1 MSSDTAA
8 LERINNVREY
18 MTALLNVVE
27 LQAIDTTGII
37 ADIEGNRIGS
47 ERYDYSPTFG
57 TNVYYDSNIL
67 YPILTKDP
75 IELDIVDGVY
85 FCHPDHL
92 GSATWITDS
101 AGAPIE
107 YIHYMPYGEL
117 WTDQQ
122 ASAYV
127 ERYRFT
133 GKERDSESGY
143 DYFGARHY
151 SSTFPMWLT
160 VDPLSDSYPDIS
172 PYAYCSWNPV
182 KYVDP
187 DGKEKHNMMDP
198 YSKDINQ
205 MILYEAGQKLVDK
218 SNHIF
223 FISHGSNNE
232 MYPYAEMPMRAEN
245 FVSYLSEN
253 SNLWKTSA
261 DKSSVIIV
269 LIACETAKGQNP
281 IAKQISEL
289 LPETPII
296 APTEEVK
303 AGIFEGNPQIFGVAK
318 KEAENLLEMLNPT
331 YSGGWNAYKGGEI
344 IGNSKNGNINYIYK
358 DTF

>member
-1 MSSDTAA
+1 M
-8 LERINNVREY
+8 IN
-18 MTALLNVVE
+18 
-27 LQAIDTTGII
+27 TT
-37 ADIEGNRIGS
+37 S
-47 ERYDYSPTFG
+47 
-57 TNVYYDSNIL
+57 
-67 YPILTKDP
+67 
-75 IELDIVDGVY
+75 
-85 FCHPDHL
+85 
-92 GSATWITDS
+92 
-101 AGAPIE
+101 
-107 YIHYMPYGEL
+107 
-117 WTDQQ
+117 
-122 ASAYV
+122 
-127 ERYRFT
+127 
-133 GKERDSESGY
+133 RDSESGY
-143 DYFGARHY
+143 DYFGARYY
-151 SSTFPMWLT
+151 SSTLPMWLS
-160 VDPLSDSYPDIS
+160 VDPLSDSYPDTS
-172 PYAYCSWNPV
+172 PYVYCGNNPI
-182 KYVDP
+182 KFVDP
-187 DGKEKHNMMDP
+187 DGKEKHNMMYP

-261 DKSSVIIV
+261 DKSSAIIV

-331 YSGGWNAYKGGEI
+331 YSGRWNAYKGGEI
-344 IGNSKNGNINYIYK
+344 IGNSENGNINYIYK

>member
-1 MSSDTAA
+1 M
-8 LERINNVREY
+8 
-18 MTALLNVVE
+18 
-27 LQAIDTTGII
+27 
-37 ADIEGNRIGS
+37 
-47 ERYDYSPTFG
+47 
-57 TNVYYDSNIL
+57 
-67 YPILTKDP
+67 
-75 IELDIVDGVY
+75 
-85 FCHPDHL
+85 
-92 GSATWITDS
+92 
-101 AGAPIE
+101 
-107 YIHYMPYGEL
+107 
-117 WTDQQ
+117 
-122 ASAYV
+122 
-127 ERYRFT
+127 
-133 GKERDSESGY
+133 
-143 DYFGARHY
+143 
-151 SSTFPMWLT
+151 
-160 VDPLSDSYPDIS
+160 
-172 PYAYCSWNPV
+172 
-182 KYVDP
+182 DP

-331 YSGGWNAYKGGEI
+331 YSGRWNAYKGGEI
-344 IGNSKNGNINYIYK
+344 IGNSENGNINYIYK

>member
-1 MSSDTAA
+1 MIPFRNSG
-8 LERINNVREY
+8 E
-18 MTALLNVVE
+18 
-27 LQAIDTTGII
+27 QC
-37 ADIEGNRIGS
+37 
-47 ERYDYSPTFG
+47 DYSPLFSTS
-57 TNVYYDSNIL
+57 VYCDSNIL
-67 YPILTKDP
+67 YPILSKDST
-75 IELDIVDGVY
+75 ELAAVDGLY
-85 FCHPDHL
+85 YYHSDHL
-92 GSATWITDS
+92 GSATWITNS
-101 AGAPIE
+101 EGRPIE
-107 YIHYMPYGEL
+107 YLHYMPYGEL
-117 WTDQQ
+117 WVDQQ

-127 ERYRFT
+127 ERFRFT

-143 DYFGARHY
+143 DYFGARYY
-151 SSTFPMWLT
+151 SSTLPMWLS
-160 VDPLSDSYPDIS
+160 VDPLSDSYPDTS
-172 PYAYCSWNPV
+172 PYVYCGNNPI
-182 KYVDP
+182 KFVDP

-281 IAKQISEL
+281 IAKQILEL

-331 YSGGWNAYKGGEI
+331 YSGRWNAYKGGEI
-344 IGNSKNGNINYIYK
+344 IGNSENGNINYIYK